1 MHIFSL
7 SPLSPLS
14 SLSPLSLSPLSFLSL
29 LAFRQILPNILFPA
43 HIFSYTT
50 MTNSKKLN
58 GTKSLNPNQPGFFDI
73 TLCAPSLKPP
83 SFINPKQVKS

>member
-7 SPLSPLS
+7 SPLS
-14 SLSPLSLSPLSFLSL
+14 SLLSLSPLSFLSL

-83 SFINPKQVKS
+83 SFINPKLVKS